1 MYEIM
6 INVLR
11 QTAYELMK
19 FFKIKKG
26 YILIILFIIVNA
38 AGALNNNVKSSKYS
52 DEEEALLKF
61 YYEKWGNTYD
71 SANDTMINL
80 YYSMVT
86 SDDYD
91 IETDTVIP
99 EDIREQ
105 IIDEKEVKDMMTVY
119 YSSYNI
125 AKNNEHTNVIADSR
139 GWHYLFIEYKN
150 INMFLCIITL
160 IISSI
165 IFSADKGKGIED
177 IVKCT
182 RNGKRK
188 LLPAKIIAV
197 IIMVV
202 VIELIRTAALFPV
215 INTYGIS
222 YFSDIPIQ
230 NVNYMQD
237 TAVNIGTRQA
247 MAFLILCEIA
257 GLIYVSLITGII
269 IISNYGKAEGFI
281 CGIIAAYVPFFLLN
295 KNNGYMKAA
304 LPSAF
309 LAPYNF
315 LSEINMYRLQYILTV
330 VIIIGIMFI
339 MEAVY
344 THEKSCS

>member
-11 QTAYELMK
+11 QTAYELIK

-38 AGALNNNVKSSKYS
+38 ASALNNNVKSSKYS
-52 DEEEALLKF
+52 DEEEVLLKF
-61 YYEKWGNTYD
+61 YYEKWGDTYD

-91 IETDTVIP
+91 IETDMVIP
-99 EDIREQ
+99 ENIREQ

-125 AKNNEHTNVIADSR
+125 AKNNEHTNLIADSR

-150 INMFLCIITL
+150 INMFLCIMTL

-197 IIMVV
+197 IIM
-202 VIELIRTAALFPV
+202 IILLEMIRTAALFPV
-215 INTYGIS
+215 INKYGIS

-230 NVNYMQD
+230 NVNYMQE

-257 GLIYVSLITGII
+257 GLIYVSLITGSI

-295 KNNGYMKAA
+295 KNNGYTKAA

-315 LSEINMYRLQYILTV
+315 LSEINIYRLQYILTA

>member
-1 MYEIM
+1 M

-11 QTAYELMK
+11 QTYYELMK
-19 FFKIKKG
+19 FLKIKKG
-26 YILIILFIIVNA
+26 YILIILFILVNV

-52 DEEEALLKF
+52 DEEESLLEF
-61 YYEKWGNTYD
+61 YYEKWGDTYD
-71 SANDTMINL
+71 SANDTIINL

-91 IETDTVIP
+91 IETDYVIP
-99 EDIREQ
+99 EDMKEQ

-125 AKNNEHTNVIADSR
+125 AKNNEYTDLITDAR

-150 INMFLCIITL
+150 INMILCIMTL
-160 IISSI
+160 IVSSM
-165 IFSADKGKGIED
+165 IFSVDKGKGIED

-182 RNGKRK
+182 KNGKKK

-197 IIMVV
+197 VIMIILL
-202 VIELIRTAALFPV
+202 ELIRTVALFPV

-222 YFSDIPIQ
+222 FFINIPIQ
-230 NVNYMQD
+230 NVNYMQE

-257 GLIYVSLITGII
+257 GLIYVSLITGSI

-295 KNNGYMKAA
+295 KNNGYTKAA

-315 LSEINMYRLQYILTV
+315 LSEINIYRLQYILTA

>member
-11 QTAYELMK
+11 QTAYELIK

-26 YILIILFIIVNA
+26 YILIILFIIVNVA
-38 AGALNNNVKSSKYS
+38 SALNNNVKSSKYS
-52 DEEEALLKF
+52 DEEEVLLKF
-61 YYEKWGNTYD
+61 YYEKWGDTYD

-91 IETDTVIP
+91 IETDMVIP
-99 EDIREQ
+99 ENIREQ

-125 AKNNEHTNVIADSR
+125 AKNNEHTNLIADLR

-150 INMFLCIITL
+150 INMFLCIMTL

-188 LLPAKIIAV
+188 LLPA
-197 IIMVV
+197 
-202 VIELIRTAALFPV
+202 
-215 INTYGIS
+215 N
-222 YFSDIPIQ
+222 IPIQ
-230 NVNYMQD
+230 NVNYMQE

-257 GLIYVSLITGII
+257 GLIYVSLITGSI

-295 KNNGYMKAA
+295 KNNGYTKAA

-315 LSEINMYRLQYILTV
+315 LSEINIYRLQYILTA

-344 THEKSCS
+344 THEKSYS

>member
-1 MYEIM
+1 MYEVM

-11 QTAYELMK
+11 QTYYELMK
-19 FFKIKKG
+19 FLKIKKG
-26 YILIILFIIVNA
+26 YILIILFILVNV

-52 DEEEALLKF
+52 DEEESLLEF
-61 YYEKWGNTYD
+61 YYEKWGDTYD
-71 SANDTMINL
+71 SANDTIINL

-91 IETDTVIP
+91 IETDYVIP
-99 EDIREQ
+99 EDMKEQ

-125 AKNNEHTNVIADSR
+125 AKNNEYTDLITDAR
-139 GWHYLFIEYKN
+139 GWNYLFIEYKN
-150 INMFLCIITL
+150 INMFLCIMTL
-160 IISSI
+160 IVSSM
-165 IFSADKGKGIED
+165 IFSVDKGKGIED

-182 RNGKRK
+182 KNGKKK

-197 IIMVV
+197 VIMIILL
-202 VIELIRTAALFPV
+202 ELIRTVALFPV

-222 YFSDIPIQ
+222 FFINIPIQ
-230 NVNYMQD
+230 NVNYMQE
-237 TAVNIGTRQA
+237 TAVNVGTREA
-247 MAFLILCEIA
+247 LVFLILCEIA
-257 GLIYVSLITGII
+257 GLIYVSLVTGII
-269 IISNYGKAEGFI
+269 IISNFGKAEGFI
-281 CGIIAAYVPFFLLN
+281 CGMIAAYVPYFLF
-295 KNNGYMKAA
+295 NNGNSYTKVP

-315 LSEINMYRLQYILTV
+315 LDKINTYRLQYILTAL
-330 VIIIGIMFI
+330 IIIGIIFI

-344 THEKSCS
+344 THEKSCN